1 MNWSGSFVIYL
12 VLVIALA
19 AVLLPVQAI
28 TRNGF
33 IRRKLRFSLLLIV
46 AGVAYD
52 IASYYYALHSQ
63 LPPETK
69 AQFDL
74 PSDIGILLV
83 ALATINAIAALLF
96 NPFQQEKIS
105 DRYPRIVQ
113 DAVVVGAFVLIATS
127 VAPERLFATSA
138 IGGLVLGLALQ
149 DTLGNLFAGLAI
161 QVEKPFGVGDWIK
174 AGDYEGRVAEVTW
187 RATKMRTKS
196 GKFVVIPNSMVS
208 KDTVV
213 NFSKPSPVQRM
224 SFTIGLSYDVPPNLV
239 KQIAVETCAA
249 IPSILREPAPDTLLT
264 QYGDSAINYACRFW
278 IDDFSRSD
286 PIIDEFATLLYYRLK
301 RAGLNIPFPI
311 RDVRIAR
318 APREDSVAADASRL
332 AFVKKAGLFEN
343 LELADKQAIASI
355 LHPVTFAAGET
366 IIRQAD
372 AGGSMFFV
380 KTGVVK
386 VIFESN
392 GERHE
397 VTRLTEGDFFGE
409 MALLTGEPR
418 TATVVACSDVDAYL
432 LSKEPF
438 REVLFQNPAIA
449 EKISQT
455 IVSRKAMLQEQAN
468 QITTLTIHL
477 QAQEQQNFL
486 VRIQR
491 FFGLG

>member
-1 MNWSGSFVIYL
+1 MDFSGSFAAYL
-12 VLVIALA
+12 VVLGALA
-19 AVLLPVQAI
+19 AAILPLQAI

-33 IRRKLRFSLLLIV
+33 IRGKLRFSLLVI
-46 AGVAYD
+46 AAAAAYE
-52 IASYYYALHSQ
+52 IASNYYQ
-63 LPPETK
+63 LQT
-69 AQFDL
+69 DH
-74 PSDIGILLV
+74 PSAIGKLLV
-83 ALATINAIAALLF
+83 AFAFINAIAALLF
-96 NPFQQEKIS
+96 NPFKQEKIS

-127 VAPERLFATSA
+127 VAPNQLFATSA

-161 QVEKPFGVGDWIK
+161 QVEKPFAVGDWIK

-196 GKFVVIPNSMVS
+196 GQFVVIPNSLVS
-208 KDTVV
+208 KDIVV
-213 NFSKPSPVQRM
+213 NYSNPSPVQRM
-224 SFTIGLSYDVPPNLV
+224 NFSIGLPYEVPPNLA
-239 KQIAVETCAA
+239 KRIALETCEE
-249 IPSILREPAPDTLLT
+249 IPSILKEPAPDVLLRE
-264 QYGDSAINYACRFW
+264 YGESSINYSCRFW
-278 IDDFSRSD
+278 IDDFSRND

-301 RAGLNIPFPI
+301 RAGISMPFPI
-311 RDVRIAR
+311 RDIRITQ
-318 APREDSVAADASRL
+318 PVAQDLTADDGSRL
-332 AFVKKAGLFEN
+332 AFVEKAGLFRN
-343 LELADKQAIASI
+343 LEMADKQAIAKVM
-355 LHPVTFAAGET
+355 HPVTFAAGET

-372 AGGSMFFV
+372 AGDSMFFV
-380 KTGVVK
+380 KSGSVK
-386 VIFESN
+386 VILESG

-418 TATVVACSDVDAYL
+418 TATVVAACDVEAFV

-438 REVLFQNPAIA
+438 REVLQQNPAIA

-455 IVSRKAMLQEQAN
+455 MTLRKAMLEQQAS
-468 QITTLTIHL
+468 QISTLTVRI
-477 QAQEQQNFL
+477 QTEEQRNFL

>member
-1 MNWSGSFVIYL
+1 MNLSSSFVAYL
-12 VLVIALA
+12 VLLVALA
-19 AVLLPVQAI
+19 ALLLPLQAI

-33 IRRKLRFSLLLIV
+33 IRGKLRFSLLVIV
-46 AGVAYD
+46 AAAAYE
-52 IASYYYALHSQ
+52 IASHYYQ
-63 LPPETK
+63 LQED
-69 AQFDL
+69 Q
-74 PSDIGILLV
+74 PSDIGKLLL
-83 ALATINAIAALLF
+83 ALAIVNAIAALLF
-96 NPFQQEKIS
+96 NPFRLEKIS

-113 DAVVVGAFVLIATS
+113 DTVVVGAFVLIATS

-196 GKFVVIPNSMVS
+196 GKFVVIPNSLVS
-208 KDTVV
+208 KDIVV
-213 NFSKPSPVQRM
+213 NYSKPSPMQRM
-224 SFTIGLSYDVPPNLV
+224 SFSIGLDYNVPPNQV
-239 KQIAVETCAA
+239 KQVAVETCAA
-249 IPSILREPAPDTLLT
+249 IPSILKEPAPDVLLT
-264 QYGDSAINYACRFW
+264 QYGDSSINYSCRFW

-311 RDVRIAR
+311 HDIRIVQPVVRDETTAS
-318 APREDSVAADASRL
+318 DGSRL
-332 AFVKKAGLFEN
+332 AFIEKASLFRN
-343 LELADKQAIASI
+343 LEMEDKQAIARI
-355 LHPVTFAAGET
+355 MHPVTYACGET
-366 IIRQAD
+366 IIRQAA
-372 AGGSMFFV
+372 AGDSMFFV
-380 KTGVVK
+380 KNGTVK
-386 VIFESN
+386 VVLESN

-397 VTRLTEGDFFGE
+397 VAELTEGDFFGE

-418 TATVVACSDVDAYL
+418 SATVVATCDVETYV

-438 REVLFQNPAIA
+438 RQVLQHNPGIA

-455 IVSRKAMLQEQAN
+455 MALRKAMLEQQAT
-468 QITTLTIHL
+468 QMSTLTVRI
-477 QAQEQQNFL
+477 QAEEQQNFL